1 MCFHL
6 WKRKLNWNYF
16 LEILRSPLNFPGREC
31 SLCES
36 TSHVTKELY
45 VCVYIYVCVCDCVC
59 ARVHACVHVG
69 MSLSVNVYVCGV
81 CVCVCVWCPTLYN
94 PDTQG

>member
-45 VCVYIYVCVCDCVC
+45 VCVYIYNICTHEIMCICIYTYIRVCICP
-59 ARVHACVHVG
+59 HAAIWY
-69 MSLSVNVYVCGV
+69 L
-81 CVCVCVWCPTLYN
+81 
-94 PDTQG
+94 